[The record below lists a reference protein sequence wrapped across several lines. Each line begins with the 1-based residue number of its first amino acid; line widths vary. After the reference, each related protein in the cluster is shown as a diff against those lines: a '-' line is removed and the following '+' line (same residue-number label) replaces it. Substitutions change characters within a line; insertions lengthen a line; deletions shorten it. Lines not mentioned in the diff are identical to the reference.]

1 MRESQPGAEQVDVHT
16 IWKNEAREFTPWL
29 AKNLH
34 LLGEEIGLGLELV
47 GQETQVGRF
56 SLDILAKEAD
66 SDQESLVA
74 IENQLKWTD
83 HDHLGKL
90 LTYAAGRGA
99 QVVIW
104 VAPEFLR
111 EHAKALHW
119 LNERTADGLRLYGVR
134 IEAVKATVDSQPE
147 PRFRKVVYPGGWNK
161 ELTLRPTDLPVEKL
175 IQQEFFKPLVDKLI
189 QKGAFEKQPIQ
200 IFSYKDRGFP
210 SPVNKGIWYTVTLEV
225 EEAAWVT
232 LHIAT
237 HEKDLTKCI
246 FDALE
251 ADRQEIERTI
261 TAEPSLEWDWRRH
274 NPFLFS
280 EINSLKRDGSITD
293 SPAKQKDIRAWMLDL
308 LPKFKEEFDPR
319 IEKIMGDLQDQDTNH
334 GF

>member
-1 MRESQPGAEQVDVHT
+1 MSESKSGGERVSVRTLWGH
-16 IWKNEAREFTPWL
+16 EARKFTPWL
-29 AKNLH
+29 ACHLH
-34 LLGEEIGLGLELV
+34 LLGKEIGLELELV
-47 GQETQVGRF
+47 GQEIQVGRF
-56 SLDILAKEAD
+56 SLDILAREVD
-66 SDQESLVA
+66 SDLQTLVA
-74 IENQLKWTD
+74 IENQLEWTD

-161 ELTLRPTDLPVEKL
+161 ELTLRPTDLPFEKL
-175 IQQEFFKPLVDKLI
+175 IHQEFFKPLVDKLI

-210 SPVNKGIWYTVTLEV
+210 SPVNKGIWYNGHS
-225 EEAAWVT
+225 W
-232 LHIAT
+232 
-237 HEKDLTKCI
+237 
-246 FDALE
+246 
-251 ADRQEIERTI
+251 
-261 TAEPSLEWDWRRH
+261 
-274 NPFLFS
+274 
-280 EINSLKRDGSITD
+280 G
-293 SPAKQKDIRAWMLDL
+293 
-308 LPKFKEEFDPR
+308 
-319 IEKIMGDLQDQDTNH
+319 
-334 GF
+334 

>member
-1 MRESQPGAEQVDVHT
+1 MSESKSGGERVSARTLWGH
-16 IWKNEAREFTPWL
+16 EALEFTPWL
-29 AKNLH
+29 ARHLH
-34 LLGEEIGLGLELV
+34 LLGKEIGLGLELV
-47 GQETQVGRF
+47 GQEIQVGRF
-56 SLDILAKEAD
+56 SLDILAREVD
-66 SDQESLVA
+66 SDLQTLVA
-74 IENQLKWTD
+74 IENQLEWTD

-161 ELTLRPTDLPVEKL
+161 KLTLSPKELNPEKL
-175 IQQEFFKPLVDKLI
+175 IYQRFFELLVVELI
-189 QKGAFEKQPIQ
+189 QRGAFDRQPRQ
-200 IFSYKDRGFP
+200 IWSYRDRGFP
-210 SPVNKGIWYTVTLEV
+210 SSLNDDIWYMASLEGRND
-225 EEAAWVT
+225 AWVT
-232 LHIAT
+232 LHIRT
-237 HEKDLTKCI
+237 VDRDLTKHI

-251 ADRQEIERTI
+251 EDRQEIESET
-261 TAEPSLEWDWRRH
+261 TPDCGAEWHWRRH
-274 NPFLFS
+274 SKRLFS
-280 EINSLKRDGSITD
+280 SINIRRDGSIAD
-293 SPAKQKDIRAWMLDL
+293 PPEKQAENRAWMRDL